1 PSDLN
6 AVIKTITATPTATPM
21 VIMIDCARP
30 SRKKLTAIFHS
41 IQSRPNKF
49 FNRSSPVI
57 HFYYWPYQQN
67 SVMNSGV
74 VLSELWCHPPMKIR
88 HLPTPDHPRST
99 RISLL
104 TWPGHASPK

>member
-21 VIMIDCARP
+21 VIMMDCARP

-49 FNRSSPVI
+49 FHRSSPVI
-57 HFYYWPYQQN
+57 HFCYWPYQQN
-67 SVMNSGV
+67 SAMNSVV
-74 VLSELWCHPPMKIR
+74 VLSELWRHLPMKIR
-88 HLPTPDHPRST
+88 HLPAPDHPRSGL
-99 RISLL
+99 ILL
-104 TWPGHASPK
+104 PTWPGHASLK